1 MDYGVLQISGQTLF
15 WVSHTQ
21 LTYWCTWWR
30 QGNQKHGEF
39 NTEVRWRTGSSCP
52 ETNKCF
58 PAGTPVLCCP
68 KHWRIN
74 ICRSCGKIRELE
86 VLGDPVVV
94 RREGAEAYTLS
105 TEQRKKVEQMFTLS
119 SVIPLMWYSR
129 DRKDWREKRSHM
141 REGRYRCCKRKK
153 AVLRKIQGMLR
164 GWGQDS
170 PKKINGKKEEGD
182 FLLQERFLFT

>member
-39 NTEVRWRTGSSCP
+39 NTEVQWRTGSSCP

-119 SVIPLMWYSR
+119 SVIPLMWYRR
-129 DRKDWREKRSHM
+129 DRKDWREKRSHI

-153 AVLRKIQGMLR
+153 QC
-164 GWGQDS
+164 
-170 PKKINGKKEEGD
+170 
-182 FLLQERFLFT
+182 